1 VRKPAE
7 GLHGQGFVA
16 GRDSFRAEVA
26 VFQLIYPRIPARCER
41 LPQTGGQSCCEGGIA
56 LVLLVGIAFSLRYW
70 DQDQDSSIKAGKGK
84 ALG

>member
-1 VRKPAE
+1 VSAYLK
-7 GLHGQGFVA
+7 QGASHVA
-16 GRDSFRAEVA
+16 KAA
-26 VFQLIYPRIPARCER
+26 
-41 LPQTGGQSCCEGGIA
+41 IA